1 LASTASLSEELFMPA
16 IRLVAGVLAVV
27 IANAAAL
34 AADAPVPSPESGA
47 KSAQT
52 TQPDAAAPTEK
63 PEAAPSQPSVVPPP
77 SPAPSTQPP
86 PAQAA
91 VPPAASEPVKPASP
105 PKGDAAP
112 AAMPPA
118 AKPPSVTV
126 IDAFDAKGILGR
138 DVRSPASENMGRI
151 ADVIV
156 DRAGQ
161 VRGAVIDFGGF
172 LGVGSRKIVVDWA
185 ALHFWNVA
193 DKTAS
198 ITLDLT
204 REQVRAAPEYKDDAP
219 IVVLGASGTLTPL
232 RFPPI
237 TMQER

>member
-1 LASTASLSEELFMPA
+1 MPA
-16 IRLVAGVLAVV
+16 IRIVAGLAV
-27 IANAAAL
+27 ALALNAVAVCQ
-34 AADAPVPSPESGA
+34 AADAPVPPPASSEKSTPEAQPSVPSPA
-47 KSAQT
+47 
-52 TQPDAAAPTEK
+52 PDAAAVQP
-63 PEAAPSQPSVVPPP
+63 AAPPVASAP
-77 SPAPSTQPP
+77 PAP
-86 PAQAA
+86 
-91 VPPAASEPVKPASP
+91 V
-105 PKGDAAP
+105 
-112 AAMPPA
+112 

-172 LGVGSRKIVVDWA
+172 LGVGSRKIVVDWG

-193 DKTAS
+193 DKSAS

-204 REQVRAAPEYKDDAP
+204 REQVRAAPEYKDDQP

-232 RFPPI
+232 RFPPL

>member
-1 LASTASLSEELFMPA
+1 MPGLRLIAGLAAMLMAGAAS
-16 IRLVAGVLAVV
+16 
-27 IANAAAL
+27 
-34 AADAPVPSPESGA
+34 AADAPVPPA
-47 KSAQT
+47 V
-52 TQPDAAAPTEK
+52 TE
-63 PEAAPSQPSVVPPP
+63 PQ
-77 SPAPSTQPP
+77 
-86 PAQAA
+86 
-91 VPPAASEPVKPASP
+91 PPAASMPEKEPA
-105 PKGDAAP
+105 AAP
-112 AAMPPA
+112 PSTSAPPSAAATPAAPTPPVTPTA
-118 AKPPSVTV
+118 LPPPAKPPSVTV

-204 REQVRAAPEYKDDAP
+204 RDQVRAAPEYKDDQSM
-219 IVVLGASGTLTPL
+219 VVLGAAGTLTPL
-232 RFPPI
+232 RFPP
-237 TMQER
+237 TPAQER

>member
-1 LASTASLSEELFMPA
+1 MPA
-16 IRLVAGVLAVV
+16 IRIVVGLAV
-27 IANAAAL
+27 ALALNAVAVCQ
-34 AADAPVPSPESGA
+34 AADAPVPPPATSEKSTPEAQPSVPSPA
-47 KSAQT
+47 
-52 TQPDAAAPTEK
+52 PDAAAVQP
-63 PEAAPSQPSVVPPP
+63 AAPPVASTP
-77 SPAPSTQPP
+77 PAP
-86 PAQAA
+86 
-91 VPPAASEPVKPASP
+91 V
-105 PKGDAAP
+105 
-112 AAMPPA
+112 

-138 DVRSPASENMGRI
+138 DVRSPGSENMGRI

-172 LGVGSRKIVVDWA
+172 LGVGSRKIVVDWG

-204 REQVRAAPEYKDDAP
+204 REQVRAAPEYKDDQP

-232 RFPPI
+232 RFPPL

>member
-1 LASTASLSEELFMPA
+1 MPA
-16 IRLVAGVLAVV
+16 IRIVAGLA
-27 IANAAAL
+27 ISLALNAGAVCQ
-34 AADAPVPSPESGA
+34 AADAPVPPPTSSEKSTPEAQPSVPSPA
-47 KSAQT
+47 
-52 TQPDAAAPTEK
+52 PDAAAVQPATTPPVASAPEK
-63 PEAAPSQPSVVPPP
+63 QPSP
-77 SPAPSTQPP
+77 PAP
-86 PAQAA
+86 
-91 VPPAASEPVKPASP
+91 V
-105 PKGDAAP
+105 
-112 AAMPPA
+112 

-172 LGVGSRKIVVDWA
+172 LGVGSRKIVVDWG

-204 REQVRAAPEYKDDAP
+204 REQVRAAPEYKDDQP

-232 RFPPI
+232 KFPPL

>member
-1 LASTASLSEELFMPA
+1 MPA
-16 IRLVAGVLAVV
+16 IRIVAGLAV
-27 IANAAAL
+27 ALALNAVAVCQ
-34 AADAPVPSPESGA
+34 AADAPVPPPASEKSTPEAQPSVPSPA
-47 KSAQT
+47 
-52 TQPDAAAPTEK
+52 PDAAAV
-63 PEAAPSQPSVVPPP
+63 QPATPPVASTP
-77 SPAPSTQPP
+77 PAP
-86 PAQAA
+86 
-91 VPPAASEPVKPASP
+91 V
-105 PKGDAAP
+105 
-112 AAMPPA
+112 

-172 LGVGSRKIVVDWA
+172 LGVGSRKIVVDWG

-204 REQVRAAPEYKDDAP
+204 REQVRAAPEYKDDQP

-232 RFPPI
+232 RFPPL